1 MTDRLEQIEF
11 TLMELGSEVFQ
22 LKHQLLDAQ
31 EKQEQLI
38 QALKGFKSILDEKGL
53 ITAEEFENQIQ
64 LDNLTGP
71 FGEDGELD
79 PFEKVTKRETH

>member
-31 EKQEQLI
+31 EKQDQLI

-64 LDNLTGP
+64 LDNLTGA

-79 PFEKVTKRETH
+79 PFDKVAKRETH